1 MMTALA
7 TVADVHP
14 SQHGYEV
21 KLSCEQ
27 QTSCSHCASSS
38 SCGTGVVS
46 KAVGNKKLIWYLDTP
61 QKLEPGQ
68 MVEIGLPEKS
78 VLQSALV
85 VYLFPLLML
94 IIGTF
99 TGEYLVSPFFHHSEL
114 SVILTSVCFIISGVF
129 LSRLMSKRLEN
140 RTRNEVTL
148 LRVLGESIL

>member
-7 TVADVHP
+7 TVSDVHP
-14 SQHGYEV
+14 SKNGYEV
-21 KLSCEQ
+21 KLRCEQ

-46 KAVGNKKLIWYLDTP
+46 KAVGNKSLSWSLETQ

-78 VLQSALV
+78 LLQSALI

-94 IIGTF
+94 ITGTF
-99 TGEYLVSPFFHHSEL
+99 AGEFIVSPFFHHSEP
-114 SVILTSVCFIISGVF
+114 SVILTSVGFIVSGVF
-129 LSRLMSKRLEN
+129 LSRLMSKRLEA
-140 RTRNEVTL
+140 RTLNEVTL